1 MFRANITRDEANA
14 RSAQLH
20 VESYEVVVD
29 LTGRRPDGTP
39 LADGAATFTSTT
51 TVRFG
56 SIACVTNANLIADE
70 LIAATLDGEPVP
82 GRGLRR
88 RAPDARAVRGRPR
101 PRDHL
106 GDALL
111 PHR

>member
-1 MFRANITRDEANA
+1 MALLGGNPTIEPDVPICAVLVAIFIAAGAAHMGMFRANITRDEANA

-56 SIACVTNANLIADE
+56 SIACVTSLTASS
-70 LIAATLDGEPVP
+70 LDSRFG
-82 GRGLRR
+82 
-88 RAPDARAVRGRPR
+88 A
-101 PRDHL
+101 
-106 GDALL
+106 
-111 PHR
+111 